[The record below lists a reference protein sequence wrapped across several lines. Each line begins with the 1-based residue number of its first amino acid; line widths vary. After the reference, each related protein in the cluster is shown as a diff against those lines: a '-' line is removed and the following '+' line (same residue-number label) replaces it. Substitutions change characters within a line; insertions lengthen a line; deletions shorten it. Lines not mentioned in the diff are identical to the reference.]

1 MKSASSRSLALLAA
15 VAASACAR
23 HSGDVSGLRVGAQ
36 PLFETRIEIPTGSG
50 GHSDFRVADFNGDGW
65 LDLAVIGV
73 TGDLRV
79 LLGNGAAY
87 VLGQVLQL
95 DGLPVWIAGGDFDQD
110 QDEDLVVV
118 RATAGS
124 ADILLND
131 GNGTFAPGGSL
142 AIQPDGLSL
151 AVGDLDGDGLLD
163 VAVSQPAVPQIRVG
177 YGDGAGGFAS
187 TASLELPG
195 GGEAF
200 YLAIGDLTRDG
211 DADLVVSDPV
221 NSRVVVFPGLPAPGA
236 VGFWYLEL
244 SVPDNPA
251 GMAFGELSGDGL
263 PDLVVGAV
271 GPDRFVVITDLLGP
285 IGKGQPG
292 GLGEPW
298 AYDSFDVPVPEP
310 PSIPTVADVTGDGV
324 NDLVAC
330 LALRQSMCIAR
341 GLSGG
346 GVGDQYLL
354 DTSGSPLRPAVGDVN
369 RDGRADLLTL
379 SAKGDRINLWL
390 ADVDGRLRGARNYV
404 TGVPLASW
412 VEGGDFDGDGDLEV
426 VTGGTD
432 DTRVVFLAPDG
443 AGGLAIQ
450 STVDVGFPV
459 NQFDVVDLDGDRLPE
474 LVVAVPGGLRV
485 LRNRSTAGAYDF
497 EVMPAPPTSM
507 GATSQPYGIA
517 VADFDRDGS
526 FDVVLCDF
534 LGGGL
539 HLLPGTATP
548 FSFAPEV
555 VLPLGNAPAGVATGD
570 FTGDGL
576 VDLAVSRFG
585 QSDIVVLKNEGGL
598 VFTEFLT
605 IPVGLAPTYLLTADF
620 DRDGRA
626 DLVVSNGESDTV
638 SVLFGGP
645 NGFTGQSYPA
655 GNNPMALLVR
665 DLSGDGAED
674 ILVASLQ
681 SGDFRVLVGDGAG
694 GFPLL
699 PRFPGTL
706 GASDALLQDVTGDGL
721 PDLMISSVVTSRL
734 SVVRNI
740 TD

>member
-1 MKSASSRSLALLAA
+1 MKSASSPSLALLAV
-15 VAASACAR
+15 VAAAACAR
-23 HSGDVSGLRVGAQ
+23 HSGDVSGLRVGKQ

-50 GHSDFRVADFNGDGW
+50 GHSDFRLADFNGDGW

-87 VLGQVLQL
+87 VPGQALQL

-118 RATAGS
+118 RATGET

-131 GNGTFAPGGSL
+131 GNGTFSPGGSL
-142 AIQPDGLSL
+142 AIGPDGLSL

-163 VAVSQPAVPQIRVG
+163 VAVSQPSVPQIRIG

-187 TASLELPG
+187 SESIVLPG

-200 YLAIGDLTRDG
+200 FLAIGDLTRDG
-211 DADLVVSDPV
+211 AADLCVSDPV
-221 NSRVVVFPGLPAPGA
+221 LSRVVVFPGQPPLAA
-236 VGFWYLEL
+236 VGFSYLEL
-244 SVPDNPA
+244 YVPGNPS

-263 PDLVVGAV
+263 PDLVVGASNA
-271 GPDRFVVITDLLGP
+271 GRYVVITDLLGP

-292 GLGEPW
+292 GGEPW
-298 AYDSFDVPVPEP
+298 DYASFEVPVPEP
-310 PSIPTVADVTGDGV
+310 PSIPTVGDVTGDGV

-330 LALRQSMCIAR
+330 LAYRQSMCIAR
-341 GLSGG
+341 GLPGG
-346 GVGDQYLL
+346 GVGAQYLL
-354 DTSGSPLRPAVGDVN
+354 DTSGSPLRPAVGDHN

-390 ADVDGRLRGARNYV
+390 ADSDGRLRGARNYV
-404 TGVPLASW
+404 TGVPLAAW

-432 DTRVVFLAPDG
+432 DTHVVFLAPDG
-443 AGGLAIQ
+443 AGGLTIQ

-459 NQFDVVDLDGDRLPE
+459 NQFDVVDLDGDGRPE

-485 LRNRSTAGAYDF
+485 LRNRSSAGVYDF

-507 GATSQPYGIA
+507 GANSLPYGIE

-548 FSFAPEV
+548 FLFAPEV
-555 VLPLGNAPAGVATGD
+555 VLPLGNAPAGVAAGD

-576 VDLAVSRFG
+576 VDLAVARFG

-598 VFTEFLT
+598 AFSEFLT

-626 DLVVSNGESDTV
+626 DLVVSNGDSDTV

-665 DLSGDGAED
+665 DLSGDGIED